1 MKLSELSYREYIALQ
16 ALPAFL
22 NAGTMIDHDAAW
34 RAFGAADAF
43 LKQTGK
49 EYREVAEQREHAE
62 TAERALVVLR
72 ETIISMLEKPDETST
87 LSGLRALFG
96 VKQP

>member
-1 MKLSELSYREYIALQ
+1 MKLSELSYREYIAVEVFPQ
-16 ALPAFL
+16 FIGQKMA
-22 NAGTMIDHDAAW
+22 DREAAW
-34 RAFGAADAF
+34 RAFCAADAF
-43 LKQTGK
+43 LKAAGK